1 MFVVQISVKASWSAS
16 QRQLRWDV
24 PILEAGAKGVLRAS
38 FTAEYANEA
47 QANAGVYG
55 GGAATAAYDA
65 TCIAHFYGSAGQTL
79 SGIALESG
87 STTDD
92 TKPGKCR
99 WHGTATAKALRQ

>member
-1 MFVVQISVKASWSAS
+1 M
-16 QRQLRWDV
+16 
-24 PILEAGAKGVLRAS
+24 LEAGAKGVLRAS